1 MRLENFAKNLQFFF
15 NEKSVRE
22 LNFVQ
27 QNNISLKNHKLQ
39 TSAIVIDGGTSIS
52 KKNHL
57 EQLLESNLDGT
68 IVITHRMLLNH

>member
-39 TSAIVIDGGTSIS
+39 TATE
-52 KKNHL
+52 KKKKRTDIIN
-57 EQLLESNLDGT
+57 QY
-68 IVITHRMLLNH
+68 